1 MKSRRRYF
9 IYAGMFIMLA
19 VSYLDRINL
28 SIAGNSISAEY
39 GLSKVALGY
48 VYSSYLWTYLIVLI
62 PFGLAVDRIGSRRLG
77 GASLLVWSIGGALT
91 GAVTGLVPLF
101 AARMVLGVGESAG
114 YPVGGRV
121 LEEWAP
127 ASERG
132 RASSWLNGGAYGG
145 MAIGAL
151 IVGPIVSA
159 WGWQTSFYITCVLG
173 VLFALS
179 WWCFYRTP
187 DQARWLT
194 REERA
199 LIRGSDARGPAVTP
213 ASEGATREPIL
224 SSLKGLMR
232 SPTMWGLALTQGC
245 AGYTLYLFMT
255 WLPSY
260 LADDRGLS
268 TVRSSI
274 FTAVP
279 YGVAVILGLLL
290 GRFSDGL
297 LRGSPSRLAR
307 RRRLIAACM
316 LCSAVILAAPVVNQ
330 TWLLL
335 VLFSIS
341 LTCVSTAM
349 GLAIALTTEL
359 LEDRRRAGAA
369 VSFLIFGGNLF
380 GVLAPIVTGYVVAG
394 TGTFSA
400 AFLLAGLLLL
410 IGCGA
415 VLALTRRPIGRQITA
430 RRSASP
436 IA

>member
-1 MKSRRRYF
+1 
-9 IYAGMFIMLA
+9 MLA

-39 GLSKVALGY
+39 GLSKVQLGY

-62 PFGLAVDRIGSRRLG
+62 PFGLAVDRIGSRFLG
-77 GASLLVWSIGGALT
+77 GASLLVWSIGGAMT

-121 LEEWAP
+121 VEEWAP
-127 ASERG
+127 RSERG
-132 RASSWLNGGAYGG
+132 RASSWLNGGAYAG

-159 WGWQTSFYITCVLG
+159 WGWQASFFITGVLG
-173 VLFALS
+173 VVFALS
-179 WWCFYRTP
+179 WWRFYRTP
-187 DQARWLT
+187 GQARWLT
-194 REERA
+194 PEERE
-199 LIRGSDARGPAVTP
+199 LIRSDAGTGDPAVTP
-213 ASEGATREPIL
+213 ASVAEAPEPVL
-224 SSLKGLMR
+224 SSIRGLMR

-268 TVRSSI
+268 TVQSST

-279 YGVAVILGLLL
+279 YGAAVILGLLL
-290 GRFSDGL
+290 GRFSDRL
-297 LRGSPSRLAR
+297 LRGPSSGLGM

-316 LCSAVILAAPVVNQ
+316 VCSAVVLAAPAVSQ

-341 LTCVSTAM
+341 LTCVSTSM

-359 LEDRRRAGAA
+359 LEDRRRVGAA

-380 GVLAPIVTGYVVAG
+380 GLLAPIVTGYVVSG

-400 AFLLAGLLLL
+400 AFLLAGVLLL
-410 IGCGA
+410 IGCGT
-415 VLALTRRPIGRQITA
+415 VLTLTRRPIERQVTA
-430 RRSASP
+430 REPALA
-436 IA
+436 IT

>member
-1 MKSRRRYF
+1 MKLRRRYF
-9 IYAGMFIMLA
+9 VYAGMFIMLA

-39 GLSKVALGY
+39 GLSKIQLGY

-62 PFGLAVDRIGSRRLG
+62 PFGLAVDRIGSRLLG
-77 GASLLVWSIGGALT
+77 GASLLVWSVGSGLT
-91 GAVTGLVPLF
+91 GAVTGLMPLF
-101 AARMVLGVGESAG
+101 AARMVLGIGESAG

-121 LEEWAP
+121 VEEWAP
-127 ASERG
+127 RSERG
-132 RASSWLNGGAYGG
+132 RASSWLNGGAYAG

-159 WGWQTSFYITCVLG
+159 WGWRTSFFVTGALG

-179 WWCFYRTP
+179 WWRFYRTP

-194 REERA
+194 REERE
-199 LIRGSDARGPAVTP
+199 LIRSDAETEDPAVTLAP
-213 ASEGATREPIL
+213 DAEAPEPIL
-224 SSLKGLMR
+224 SSIKGLMR

-268 TVRSSI
+268 TVQSST

-290 GRFSDGL
+290 GKFSDGL
-297 LRGSPSRLAR
+297 LRGSSSGLTM

-316 LCSAVILAAPVVNQ
+316 VCSAVILAAPAVNQ

-369 VSFLIFGGNLF
+369 VSCLIFGGNLF
-380 GVLAPIVTGYVVAG
+380 GVLAPIVTGYVVSG

-415 VLALTRRPIGRQITA
+415 VLTLTRRPIER
-430 RRSASP
+430 
-436 IA
+436 